1 MKRICMFLMILSL
14 MIVSVGGAFA
24 DTSDQK
30 DEEKTVSSEIRTEDE
45 SDSEKEDRDDRDHD
59 GDDDH
64 DDDHDE
70 DHDDHDDDHD
80 DDDDED
86 DDDDD
91 EGGKWVK
98 NSALD
103 FHGELS
109 AYQPRRENTFGLKR
123 WGRITVE
130 SEPYDEEAGPAR
142 KKKSASG
149 EIVPD
154 YEATYEGG
162 QLRELEVEIELEDD
176 VEYEV
181 VFDSEKRI
189 IRAEYETDDR
199 EIYFNGKYWHDEDG
213 NEVDGPD
220 LEFMK
225 KYYDSF
231 HGTGTWYG
239 NNTMSL
245 IGLSLRDLF
254 PKLTDRWYQVVP
266 VDLTKD
272 GVYRFPTAASNM
284 YYLGSCIVTV
294 KDGTVTTDYTL
305 PYGFAYPQSDC
316 LMWFTDF
323 DEITTEF
330 LDAPV
335 GSYHFGEPVSVKD
348 DLKGKKIALLFI
360 CNHVTYRVPINS
372 SGVMPIRYYRNNSE
386 TKQLLAEFEELVN
399 QMKSQE

>member
-1 MKRICMFLMILSL
+1 MKRICILLMILSL
-14 MIVSVGGAFA
+14 LIVSVAGAYA

-30 DEEKTVSSEIRTEDE
+30 DENVSAEIRTEDRNDDPE
-45 SDSEKEDRDDRDHD
+45 KDS
-59 GDDDH
+59 H
-64 DDDHDE
+64 DDE
-70 DHDDHDDDHD
+70 NHDDK
-80 DDDDED
+80 DDED

-91 EGGKWVK
+91 DNDDDDDDDDKDGKWVK

-103 FHGELS
+103 YHGELS
-109 AYQPRRENTFGLKR
+109 AYQPRRDNTFGLKR

-130 SEPYDEEAGPAR
+130 SEPFDEEAGPAR

-181 VFDSEKRI
+181 VFDSEKKI

-199 EIYFNGKYWHDEDG
+199 EIYFNGKSWYDEDG
-213 NEVDGPD
+213 KEVDGPD
-220 LEFMK
+220 LEFMR

-231 HGTGTWYG
+231 HSAGTWYG

-272 GVYRFPTAASNM
+272 GVYRFPTAVSNM

-323 DEITTEF
+323 DEITSEF
-330 LDAPV
+330 LNAPV
-335 GSYHFGEPVSVKD
+335 GSYHFGEPVSVKN

-360 CNHVTYRVPINS
+360 CNHVTYRVPINN

-386 TKQLLAEFEELVN
+386 TKQLLAEFEDLVK
-399 QMKSQE
+399 QMNSQE